1 MLRIGVDIGG
11 TNIKLAVVKMDD
23 SPGIAARD
31 IFLFEHVSCDVLCR
45 RIFDHSLNMLEN
57 IGRSLSDLELVG
69 VSVPGSIDQSESI
82 LLHAYNMGYHN
93 VPLKAEL
100 SKLFGDIPIRMI
112 NDANA
117 AALAEY
123 HAGAL
128 KGCDTSILLTLGTG
142 LGFGLILNGK
152 LFNGGQNRGAEAG
165 HLPFRN
171 GDRPCTCGL
180 SGCLECYTSAN
191 WIIQQA
197 REKIGPRIENARQ
210 LIELAKEGDKAAN
223 DILDE
228 YIENLST
235 IVAGLCNTFDPQR
248 IAIGG
253 GISASGDIL
262 FSRLEELVEKKN
274 FFRAHYDIVPAHYL
288 NDAGVIG
295 AVLE

>member
-11 TNIKLAVVKMDD
+11 TNIKLAV
-23 SPGIAARD
+23 IAMKDGPEILIRD
-31 IFLFEHVSCDVLCR
+31 IFQFEHAPCSLLCS
-45 RIFDHSLNMLEN
+45 RIFEHSLKMLKDCGHDISEVEL
-57 IGRSLSDLELVG
+57 IGL
-69 VSVPGSIDQSESI
+69 SVPGSLDQSEEI

-100 SKLFGDIPIRMI
+100 SKLFGSIPVSMI

-128 KGCDTSILLTLGTG
+128 MGCDTSMLLTLGTG
-142 LGFGLILNGK
+142 LGFVLILNGK
-152 LFNGGQNRGAEAG
+152 IFNGGQNRGAEAG

-171 GDRPCTCGL
+171 GDRQCTCGL
-180 SGCLECYTSAN
+180 TGCLECYTSAN
-191 WIIQQA
+191 WIIEQA
-197 REKIGPRIENARQ
+197 QKKIGQEIVNARM
-210 LIELAKEGDKAAN
+210 LIELAKTGDSAAN
-223 DILDE
+223 EILDE

-235 IVAGLCNTFDPQR
+235 IIAGLCNAFDPQR

-274 FFRAHYDIVPAHYL
+274 FFRAHYDIVPAEFL

-295 AVLE
+295 AVLR

>member
-11 TNIKLAVVKMDD
+11 TNIKLALIDMKDG
-23 SPGIAARD
+23 PNIAARD
-31 IFLFEHVSCDVLCR
+31 LFLFEHVSCDILCK
-45 RIFDHSLNMLEN
+45 RIYAHSLDMLDS
-57 IGRSLSDLELVG
+57 IGCSLSDVDLLG
-69 VSVPGSIDQSESI
+69 VSVPGSLDQSESI

-100 SKLFGDIPIRMI
+100 SKLFDAVPIRMI

-152 LFNGGQNRGAEAG
+152 IFNGGQNRGTEAG
-165 HLPFRN
+165 HMPFRN

-197 REKIGPRIENARQ
+197 REKIGPQIENARQ
-210 LIELAKEGDKAAN
+210 LIDLAKEGNQAAN
-223 DILDE
+223 SVLDE
-228 YIENLST
+228 YIENLSS
-235 IVAGLCNTFDPQR
+235 IIAGFCNTFDPQR
-248 IAIGG
+248 IAVGG
-253 GISASGDIL
+253 GISAAGDIL
-262 FSRLEELVEKKN
+262 FSRLEQQVEKKN

-288 NDAGVIG
+288 NDAGVVG
-295 AVLE
+295 AVM